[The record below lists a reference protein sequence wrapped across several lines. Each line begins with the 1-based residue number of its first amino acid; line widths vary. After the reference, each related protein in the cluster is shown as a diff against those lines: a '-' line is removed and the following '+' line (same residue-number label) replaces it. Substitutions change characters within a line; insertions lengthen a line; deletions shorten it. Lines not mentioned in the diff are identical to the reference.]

1 MPCDRI
7 PWIQPISSRNAPGV
21 WSVSKR
27 IKRSTAWAP
36 RHPFPQ
42 CPKLA
47 FCWHT
52 AKLTSKFHI
61 YMYIYI
67 YLFNC
72 MGFPVIITSF
82 WKTTIPI
89 LGCIPTSCNTNKAL
103 HKDFMKIAR
112 SLRKGTPTTVVSQTR
127 QTMACCCTTL
137 CTNNYAEWEL
147 WACNA
152 CHVYLL
158 CNAI

>member
-1 MPCDRI
+1 MRSMPCDRI

-21 WSVSKR
+21 WSVSNR

-47 FCWHT
+47 FCWHP

-61 YMYIYI
+61 YMYIYVYIYI

-103 HKDFMKIAR
+103 HKDFMPEISLLLTPGKTHFKI
-112 SLRKGTPTTVVSQTR
+112 SYL
-127 QTMACCCTTL
+127 
-137 CTNNYAEWEL
+137 Y
-147 WACNA
+147 
-152 CHVYLL
+152 VYICIYIYLF
-158 CNAI
+158 I